1 MATFNTPAV
10 VSQRLAEMGRLIQ
23 AAREERAMTQSELAK
38 RASTSRPTVHR
49 LESGKGSVAWGT
61 VMTVCWVLDLPSD
74 PDALD
79 AERRGRLEATGEI
92 IQRVR
97 PRRELDDDF

>member
-1 MATFNTPAV
+1 MGGNDV
-10 VSQRLAEMGRLIQ
+10 AESSITGTRI
-23 AAREERAMTQSELAK
+23 RERRMSRGLRQTELAK
-38 RASTSRPTVHR
+38 RAGTSRPTVHR

-79 AERRGRLEATGEI
+79 AERRGRLAATGEI